1 MLKMIIADDE
11 KIIRET
17 IRSIIDWN
25 RYGIEIIGLCRNGI
39 EAYDMILD
47 ESPNLVLTDIRMP
60 GMSGIDL
67 IKKVRQTDLD
77 TLFILL
83 SGYGE
88 FEYAKEAMKYG
99 VKNYLL
105 KPCNELQIIEAVKQ
119 CTKDYQELLATRKIR
134 EDAFEIQKNMNH
146 NVLSAVIND
155 TLCQEI
161 PLEQSLENFEAYLDF
176 HSAAYRLCHVY
187 FLEYANLEAY
197 LALMRE
203 FFESLPQKMIVY
215 GVYVNHTL
223 LVFFEDILSDSS
235 LEQLKQ
241 AARLKG
247 LDTGLEYES
256 VFYSSLSALLS
267 AVLPRLK
274 RFGVIYYINNFH
286 AQILCNYNVI
296 IGRIQDLIASSRRE
310 NQFQMEEYIS
320 LIGGIGDIDF
330 LKQLASSLF
339 LKLSASIPVLS
350 TLELTEWLMRF
361 DQETNLVDLKNQV
374 IDRLRAIFSAAA
386 APSASSENSIVEQV
400 RLYVEQHIGDSNIT
414 LKYIAQNCLFM
425 NVDYVSKRFF
435 RETGEKFSS
444 YLTRRRI
451 DTAKRLFALNPG
463 ISIQSVAER
472 VGCGNNPQYFS
483 QLFKKQTGMTP
494 TDFIASLKP

>member
-1 MLKMIIADDE
+1 MIIADDE

-17 IRSIIDWN
+17 ICSIIDWN
-25 RYGIEIIGLCRNGI
+25 HYGIEIIGLCRNGI

-60 GMSGIDL
+60 GMSGIEL
-67 IKKVRQTDLD
+67 IKKARQTDLN

-119 CTKDYQELLATRKIR
+119 CIKDYQELLAARKIR
-134 EDAFEIQKNMNH
+134 EEAFEIQKNMNH

-161 PLEQSLENFEAYLDF
+161 PLEQSVENFEAYLDF
-176 HSAAYRLCHVY
+176 HSATYRLCHVY
-187 FLEYANLEAY
+187 FLEYVNFEAY
-197 LALMRE
+197 LTFMRE
-203 FFESLPQKMIVY
+203 FFEALPQKTIIY

-223 LVFFEDILSDSS
+223 LIFFEDIFSEGS
-235 LEQLKQ
+235 LDQLKQ
-241 AARLKG
+241 EARLKG

-256 VFYSSLSALLS
+256 IFYPSLSALLS

-274 RFGVIYYINNFH
+274 RFGVIYYVNNFH

-296 IGRIQDLIASSRRE
+296 IGRIQGLITSAHRE
-310 NQFQMEEYIS
+310 NHFHTEEYIS
-320 LIGGIGDIDF
+320 LLDGIGDIDF

-339 LKLSASIPVLS
+339 LKLAANIPVLS
-350 TLELTEWLMRF
+350 TLELTEWLMLF
-361 DQETNLVDLKNQV
+361 NSETNLVDLKNQV
-374 IDRLRAIFSAAA
+374 IDRLRAVFSAAA
-386 APSASSENSIVEQV
+386 AQSSSPENSLVEQV
-400 RLYVEQHIGDSNIT
+400 RLYIEQHIGDSNIT

-451 DTAKRLFALNPG
+451 DIAKQLFCLNPG

-494 TDFIASLKP
+494 SAFIAQKKKA